1 MKVAVGHKA
10 PDFTLP
16 STTGAPVTLSSLL
29 DRRTVV
35 LFFYPKDDTPGCS
48 VEACTFR
55 DLHDAFVAAGAEVV
69 GVSSDSVDSHERFI
83 RKHRLP
89 MTLVSDVGGAVRALY
104 GVPPTLGL
112 LPGRATFV
120 IDRTGTVR
128 HVFVSQFRVRQHAS
142 EALEIV
148 KRLEASAAAP
158 P

>member
-1 MKVAVGHKA
+1 MKVAVGQKA

-16 STTGAPVTLSSLL
+16 STTGAPVTLSLL
-29 DRRTVV
+29 FARQPVV

-55 DLHDAFVAAGAEVV
+55 DLYDAFVAVGAEVI
-69 GVSSDSVDSHERFI
+69 GISSDSIDSHEHFV

-142 EALEIV
+142 EALEVI
-148 KRLEASAAAP
+148 KRIAAESVAP
-158 P
+158 